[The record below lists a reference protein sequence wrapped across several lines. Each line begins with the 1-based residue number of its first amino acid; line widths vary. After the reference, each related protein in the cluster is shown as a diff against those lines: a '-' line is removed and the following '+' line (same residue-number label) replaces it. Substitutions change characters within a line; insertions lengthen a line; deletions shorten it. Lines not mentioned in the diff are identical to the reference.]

1 MTKTDMP
8 DVPIAI
14 VHRPGQEPGIT
25 VPLSTFLGLLALARE
40 TVERAKADE
49 RQLATSTGAPV
60 LPLADIETRD
70 IDAARGRLE
79 KGVRRAEESLASSN
93 LEATLRKIKETQGSL
108 VMSNLEATLRKI
120 TESLD
125 TSSLEA
131 TLRKITESLEPFREN
146 LADVVDPVALK
157 EARELDEDLAD
168 CIALE
173 EARRRDE
180 ETVPHELV
188 KRLMA
193 GEHPMKVYR
202 EHRGLTQAA
211 LAERTGLSAMYLS
224 QIETGRRGGSTK
236 TLRKIARA
244 LNVDLD
250 DLARWDEDDEAGSEA
265 PPAWL
270 VKRAIPK
277 AKPTTKTRSRR
288 DLDLSGKAEPI
299 KPRAK
304 SRKRS
309 RRDLDLDG

>member
-108 VMSNLEATLRKI
+108 VMSN
-120 TESLD
+120 
-125 TSSLEA
+125 LEA

-277 AKPTTKTRSRR
+277 AKPTSKTRSRR

>member
-14 VHRPGQEPGIT
+14 VQRLGQEPEVT
-25 VPLSTFLGLLALARE
+25 MPLSAWLRLLALARE
-40 TVERAKADE
+40 TVERGAADE
-49 RQLATSTGAPV
+49 SKFPPPRFLGDKELTPEE
-60 LPLADIETRD
+60 ADSLIRD
-70 IDAARGRLE
+70 
-79 KGVRRAEESLASSN
+79 
-93 LEATLRKIKETQGSL
+93 
-108 VMSNLEATLRKI
+108 I
-120 TESLD
+120 TESIAEVLD
-125 TSSLEA
+125 PA
-131 TLRKITESLEPFREN
+131 
-146 LADVVDPVALK
+146 ALD

-277 AKPTTKTRSRR
+277 AKPTSKTRSRR
-288 DLDLSGKAEPI
+288 DLDLSGKAELI
-299 KPRAK
+299 KTRAK